1 MKKRIIFL
9 LLLCVLCS
17 SCATIVKSG
26 KQEVS
31 FTSVPSD
38 AIVIANGRTLGKTP
52 VTTTIDRKSDQTLT
66 FEKEGYKTLT
76 LPFTTTI
83 NGWFWGNIA
92 IGGLIGSTTDGLS
105 GAVYEYSPSQYNVTL
120 VPTDKTVAEN
130 PEKIKRNEIKS
141 YIISGYNNI
150 IVELNKESGEYVKSL
165 LELLKISKENRNEA
179 TEKIKS
185 LSTVYSNIPE
195 FADQVVNYFIK

>member
-1 MKKRIIFL
+1 MPKRIVFL
-9 LLLCVLCS
+9 LFLLVLLS
-17 SCATIVKSG
+17 NCATIIKGG

-31 FTSVPSD
+31 FTSVPED
-38 AIVIANGRTLGKTP
+38 TIVIVNGRTLGKTP
-52 VTTTIDRKSDQTLT
+52 VTTTIDRKSDQILT

-105 GAVYEYSPSQYNVTL
+105 GAVYEYSPSQYNITL
-120 VPTDKTVAEN
+120 VPTDKTFTEN
-130 PEKIKRNEIKS
+130 TETIKKNEIKS

-150 IVELNKESGEYVKSL
+150 LMELDTKSGEYVNSL
-165 LELLKISKENRNEA
+165 TELLKVKKENRNEA
-179 TEKIKS
+179 IEKIKQ
-185 LSTVYSNIPE
+185 LSTIYRNIPE

>member
-1 MKKRIIFL
+1 MPKKIVFL
-9 LLLCVLCS
+9 LLISVLFS
-17 SCATIVKSG
+17 NCATIIKSG

-31 FTSVPSD
+31 FTSVPDD
-38 AIVIANGRTLGKTP
+38 AIVIVNGRTLGKTP

-83 NGWFWGNIA
+83 NGWFWGNIL

-120 VPTDKTVAEN
+120 IPTDKTVTNN
-130 PEKIKRNEIKS
+130 PETIKKNEIKS

-150 IVELNKESGEYVKSL
+150 IAELNSENGEYIKSL
-165 LELLKISKENRNEA
+165 LELLNLSKENHNDSVR
-179 TEKIKS
+179 KIKS
-185 LSTVYSNIPE
+185 LSTVYGNIPE
-195 FADQVVNYFIK
+195 FADQVVNYFMK